1 MTDHSADHLPPD
13 RCPGLLRPH
22 LAADG
27 ALVRVR
33 APGGRLPDGGLRLLA
48 AASREL
54 ADGDV
59 HLTSRGNLQ
68 VRGVVVDERGGVPDG
83 LIESVA
89 KAGFLPSATHE
100 RVRNIVASP
109 LSGLIGGSADV
120 RPLVGALDAALCG
133 EPALADLPGRFL
145 FGVDDGRGDVTGL
158 RCDLSA
164 RALDPERMRIGIG
177 ALRGPVVPIADAV
190 QALVDAA
197 LRFVAIRE
205 TRWNVR
211 QLPGEGREL
220 GGTVPLPGPDP
231 YRMPYGVLDGAVSV
245 RVPLG
250 ILTPSMVA
258 ALPDSGVI
266 VTPWR
271 GLVLPADTDVEA
283 LTVAGFDA
291 AEDSPWSRVSA
302 CTGAPGC
309 SLARSDTREAA
320 RRTVAGPAPS
330 RHVHIVGCERACGA
344 PYFPHTLVVAR
355 SSM

>member
-48 AASREL
+48 AASRAF

-68 VRGVVVDERGGVPDG
+68 VRGVVVDECGGVPTG

-89 KAGFLPSATHE
+89 TAGFLPSASHE

-109 LSGLIGGSADV
+109 LSGLTGGFADV
-120 RPLVGALDAALCG
+120 RPIIGALDAALCR

-145 FGVDDGRGDVTGL
+145 FGVDDGRGDVAGL

-164 RALDPERMRIGIG
+164 TALDSDRMRIGIG
-177 ALRGPVVPIADAV
+177 ALSGPVVPTADAV
-190 QALVDAA
+190 RTLIDTA

-220 GGTVPLPGPDP
+220 GGTAPLPRPERS
-231 YRMPYGVLDGAVSV
+231 RMPYGVLDGALSV

-258 ALPDSGVI
+258 ALPDRGVI

-271 GLVLPADTDVEA
+271 GLVLPAGTDVEA
-283 LTVAGFDA
+283 LTAVGFDA

-302 CTGAPGC
+302 CTGAPRC
-309 SLARSDTREAA
+309 SLARSDTREVA

-344 PYFPHTLVVAR
+344 PHFPHTLVVAR